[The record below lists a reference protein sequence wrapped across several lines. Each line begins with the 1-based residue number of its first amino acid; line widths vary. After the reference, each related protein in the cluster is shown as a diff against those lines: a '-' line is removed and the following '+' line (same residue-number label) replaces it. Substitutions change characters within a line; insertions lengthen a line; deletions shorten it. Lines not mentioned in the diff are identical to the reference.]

1 MAGASRPRR
10 AIVMAISLGLLLLGW
25 GAAIAHAAV
34 PEGKPAVPPGLTK
47 VDGAAF
53 GVVYSVPKA
62 RLRSYSSILIERI
75 GVEYRPG
82 ERGMHRL
89 DKAELSK
96 LHFLSMA
103 SFRKH
108 LTGDGKYRL
117 VDRRKPGTLVVRA
130 KLTDVWWPFRE
141 SDALGRTKAKDRY
154 AVRMILKAELIDA
167 ETGETLVIASDSKGR
182 PLYEMPTV
190 VTSKDAWRET
200 EKYFDF
206 WASGLRRALDNA
218 RR

>member
-1 MAGASRPRR
+1 MRGASRPCR
-10 AIVMAISLGLLLLGW
+10 AIVMTILSGILLLCW
-25 GAAIAHAAV
+25 APTFARAAI
-34 PEGKPAVPPGLTK
+34 PDSKPAVPPGLAK
-47 VDGAAF
+47 VEGAAF
-53 GVVYSVPKA
+53 GVVYAVPKA
-62 RLRSYSSILIERI
+62 RLRAYSSVLIERI
-75 GVEYRPG
+75 GIEYRPG
-82 ERGMHRL
+82 ERGMHHL

-108 LTGDGKYRL
+108 LTGDGRYRL

-141 SDALGRTKAKDRY
+141 SDAVGRTQAKDRY

-167 ETGETLVIASDSKGR
+167 ETGETLVIASDRKGQ
-182 PLYEMPTV
+182 PLYDIPTV